1 MLYDHCPAYSFGNI
15 PKGEKVL
22 VQESYS
28 PGPGQYFPTNYTKKN
43 PPGFKYD
50 SSITLSYVG
59 FT

>member
-28 PGPGQYFPTNYTKKN
+28 PGPGHYFPTNYTKKN

-50 SSITLSYVG
+50 SSITLS
-59 FT
+59 